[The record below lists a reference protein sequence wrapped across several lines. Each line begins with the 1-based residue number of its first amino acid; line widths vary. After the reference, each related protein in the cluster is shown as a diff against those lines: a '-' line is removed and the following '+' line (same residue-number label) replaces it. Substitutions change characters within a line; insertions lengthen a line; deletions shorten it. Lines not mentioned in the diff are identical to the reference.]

1 MAKVLVVDDNPLN
14 IELAADVLE
23 LDGFE
28 VVLAESGEEGVARA
42 LESSPDLVL
51 MDMRMPGMSGLDAMQ
66 ELRRHEQTRDIP
78 VVVLTASAM
87 KGDRERLLREG
98 FDGYLEKPIDFNT
111 FTDSV
116 RDFLQG
122 ERESV

>member
-1 MAKVLVVDDNPLN
+1 MARVLVVDDNPLN

-28 VVLAESGEEGVARA
+28 VLLAESGEEGVARA
-42 LESSPDLVL
+42 LESRPDLVL
-51 MDMRMPGMSGLDAMQ
+51 MDMRMPGMNGLEAMQ
-66 ELRRHEQTRDIP
+66 ELRRHEKTRDIP

-98 FDGYLEKPIDFNT
+98 FDGYLEKPIDLET
-111 FTDSV
+111 FSDDV
-116 RDFLQG
+116 RSFLKG
-122 ERESV
+122 E